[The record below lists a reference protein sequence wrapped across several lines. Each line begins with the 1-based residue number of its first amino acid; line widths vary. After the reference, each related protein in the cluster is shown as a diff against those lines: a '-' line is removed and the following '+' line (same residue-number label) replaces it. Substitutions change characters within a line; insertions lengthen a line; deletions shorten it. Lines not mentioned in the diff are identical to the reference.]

1 MFAAI
6 SRTPN
11 VPVRRVITFL
21 VIIALQMVLIDAVA
35 SGRYTMLGGKL
46 PLAQALFAF
55 HGIGKAT
62 LLAAMVT
69 VGAALAFHRNFFTR
83 QSHDFWRILALQ
95 CAIWSALMLVIL
107 SLPDGR
113 RGVDL
118 GAGLVLLYLASSL
131 LLIFFSVTTVH
142 ALLNIDALVKG
153 DRRVL
158 GVGVITFLAFSG
170 QHIFEIWFEA
180 GPNTLL
186 EDATLNL
193 SLWFHGFLS
202 LSTPL
207 LSFKDT
213 GVPVLYHADF
223 AIALYPSCA
232 GYQGMLTSF
241 LLLLAFL
248 LIEIKRLRIL
258 RASVLIVMATG
269 AVFVINAL
277 RIALLFEIG
286 VKISP
291 EIALEGFHSNFG
303 TLSVFLVVAAT
314 MMVLTLPVFRRLPDG
329 PVTPAAGM
337 WHASSDAD
345 LADKVLWQMVP
356 LAAVLTTILVTGV
369 FIGSFNWLYPIP
381 IAVGSI
387 AIAMQ
392 WGRIKTTFDQ
402 HLSWLAIAA
411 GVAVYV
417 FWITLVPR
425 DDERESMLRATLQH
439 APTWAAV
446 GWIFVRVIGSSV
458 VVPIVEEIAFRGG
471 VMSLLQHWLGRYMR
485 APLVTMTALTLTSI
499 GFGLMHGAV
508 LAGIIAGMFYG
519 VVALHRHK
527 LGDAIIAHAVTN
539 LLISLHVFVL
549 DDWSLW

>member
-1 MFAAI
+1 M
-6 SRTPN
+6 
-11 VPVRRVITFL
+11 VIFL
-21 VIIALQMVLIDAVA
+21 VIIAFQVFLIDAFA

-46 PLAQALFAF
+46 PLAQALFAV
-55 HGIGKAT
+55 HGIGKAA
-62 LLAAMVT
+62 LLGAMVT
-69 VGAALAFHRNFFTR
+69 VGAGLVFHRDLFTR
-83 QSHDFWRILALQ
+83 QRRDFWRMLALQ

-113 RGVDL
+113 RGVEL
-118 GAGLVLLYLASSL
+118 GAGLGLRYLASSL
-131 LLIFFSVTTVH
+131 LLVFFSVMTVH
-142 ALLNIDALVKG
+142 ALLNIGALVKE

-158 GVGVITFLAFSG
+158 GIGAITFLAFSG
-170 QHIFEIWFEA
+170 QHIFGIWFEA

-202 LSTPL
+202 LSTPV
-207 LSFKDT
+207 LSFKDS
-213 GVPVLYHADF
+213 GVPVLSHADF

-241 LLLLAFL
+241 LLLFAFL
-248 LIEIKRLRIL
+248 LIERQQLHIW
-258 RASVLIVMATG
+258 RATALIVMATG

-303 TLSVFLVVAAT
+303 TLSVFLVVAAA
-314 MMVLTLPVFRRLPDG
+314 MIVLTLPAFRRQPDSQS
-329 PVTPAAGM
+329 TPAAGM
-337 WHASSDAD
+337 GHASSDAD
-345 LADKVLWQMVP
+345 LADEVLWQMVP
-356 LAAVLTTILVTGV
+356 LAALLTTLLVTGV
-369 FIGSFNWLYPIP
+369 FVGSFNWLYPIP

-392 WGRIKTTFDQ
+392 WPRIMTTFDR
-402 HLSWLAIAA
+402 HLSWFAIAA
-411 GVAVYV
+411 GIAVYV
-417 FWITLVPR
+417 IWIAIVQR
-425 DDERESMLRATLQH
+425 DDARESMLRATLQQ
-439 APTWAAV
+439 APIWAAV

-471 VMSLLQHWLGRYMR
+471 VMTLLQRGLDRYLH
-485 APLVTMTALTLTSI
+485 APLVTMTALILTSI
-499 GFGLMHGAV
+499 AFGLMHGAV
-508 LAGIIAGMFYG
+508 LAGIIAGLFYG
-519 VVALHRHK
+519 VVALHRQK

-539 LLISLHVFVL
+539 LLISLHVLVL
-549 DDWSLW
+549 DDWYLW